1 MTEQTT
7 QTAQTAP
14 KAPKAPK
21 PTNGKT
27 PIGRMTIAEVDV
39 ALTDCEKIISSHSDI
54 VKAKLTGNRSIP
66 PNVLRDLS
74 RANAQKG
81 RLVMRRI
88 SQLLELG
95 EPAATDLIDKL
106 MKVQP
111 GA

>member
-1 MTEQTT
+1 MTEQTAT
-7 QTAQTAP
+7 TTATTTKPA
-14 KAPKAPK
+14 KAPK
-21 PTNGKT
+21 PSNGKT

-39 ALTDCEKIISSHSDI
+39 ALAECEKVISTHSNT

-88 SQLLELG
+88 SQLMELG
-95 EPAATDLIDKL
+95 ELAAVELIDKL

-111 GA
+111 SA